1 MSDEPSTPR
10 SNPESNPGPAPDL
23 SSALHAL
30 ALDARSP
37 APGTGADVRRR
48 AGTRRRRRHA
58 ALVGGGAV
66 AAAALVAGLV
76 VGLGDDSGSRPA
88 PPAAPSTSAGPTAPA
103 ATADLARRELS
114 VAGRKLPLSS
124 GRAKYPT
131 KPGRM
136 TVVAKH
142 RSTKLS
148 GNDVGLGETY
158 DAYFH
163 WVLELRDAEGRTN
176 YVVALT
182 YDEKSVGERD
192 VTHGWLGLRLADA
205 KWLYGKLSPGS
216 VITIEGAA
224 PGTSG

>member
-1 MSDEPSTPR
+1 MW
-10 SNPESNPGPAPDL
+10 AF
-23 SSALHAL
+23 
-30 ALDARSP
+30 
-37 APGTGADVRRR
+37 
-48 AGTRRRRRHA
+48 
-58 ALVGGGAV
+58 
-66 AAAALVAGLV
+66 
-76 VGLGDDSGSRPA
+76 
-88 PPAAPSTSAGPTAPA
+88 
-103 ATADLARRELS
+103 RRELS